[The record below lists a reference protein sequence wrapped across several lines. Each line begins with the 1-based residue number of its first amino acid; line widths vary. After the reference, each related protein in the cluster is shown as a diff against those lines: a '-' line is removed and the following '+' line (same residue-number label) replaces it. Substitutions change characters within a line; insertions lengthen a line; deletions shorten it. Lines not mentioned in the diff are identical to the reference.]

1 MDDIMVRRNEH
12 MVRKEA
18 TKRERSFLLL
28 CKTLLEKLSKLTT
41 ALILS
46 KASVPK
52 DLSSISLCPTRVHI
66 L

>member
-52 DLSSISLCPTRVHI
+52 DLSSIYLPLSY
-66 L
+66 